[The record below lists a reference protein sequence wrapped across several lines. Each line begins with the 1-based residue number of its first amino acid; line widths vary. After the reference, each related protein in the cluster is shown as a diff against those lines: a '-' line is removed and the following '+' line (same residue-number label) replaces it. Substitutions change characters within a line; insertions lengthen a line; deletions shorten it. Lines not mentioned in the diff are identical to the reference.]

1 MNLKMPTTDEI
12 KTAYQHGESSVVALF
27 NEVGLQLV
35 VLAEALEKQTA
46 AIKELQAML
55 AKDSSNSGKPPS
67 SDGYHK
73 KNAEKRTESQRKKGQ
88 NVTGGQQGHSG
99 ETLKSTAHPDN

>member
-1 MNLKMPTTDEI
+1 MNLKMLTTDEI
-12 KTAYQHGESSVVALF
+12 KTAYQHGELSVVALF

-55 AKDSSNSGKPPS
+55 AAIVENRLQ
-67 SDGYHK
+67 
-73 KNAEKRTESQRKKGQ
+73 AMVIIKRTSKNEPKVSVKKD
-88 NVTGGQQGHSG
+88 
-99 ETLKSTAHPDN
+99 KM